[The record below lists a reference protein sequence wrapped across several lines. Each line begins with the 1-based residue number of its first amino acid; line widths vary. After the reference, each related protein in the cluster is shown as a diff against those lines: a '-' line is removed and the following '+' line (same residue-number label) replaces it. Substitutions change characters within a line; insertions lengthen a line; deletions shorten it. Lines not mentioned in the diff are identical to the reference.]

1 MSKEK
6 YERALNDN
14 RIIFGKAGKTK
25 PQYKRF
31 ENEAREKGV
40 NSFTIWDFVDTA
52 TKGTKEL
59 MKLFNGKKFATPKPE
74 KLLSTLLLIPP
85 LSKSKLSN
93 NSPSFLTVN
102 YPHSHQKRRP
112 SA

>member
-31 ENEAREKGV
+31 ENEAKEKGV
-40 NSFTIWDFVDTA
+40 NSFTIWDFHLLNANVLPSHFMGNSTGCATA
-52 TKGTKEL
+52 
-59 MKLFNGKKFATPKPE
+59 
-74 KLLSTLLLIPP
+74 
-85 LSKSKLSN
+85 
-93 NSPSFLTVN
+93 
-102 YPHSHQKRRP
+102 
-112 SA
+112 